1 MTPLARLNALYLSF
15 AEEANPYGYVHAP
28 DLPVP
33 RSLRELRARM
43 WANDLMARPHGIAC
57 GTRYWA
63 DYPGVEILA
72 FFAQHD
78 RNHVAGGHEFTRR
91 GEFAAGLAEYKRI
104 KALDVG
110 AARLHAHL
118 MKDAA
123 HRWRD

>member
-1 MTPLARLNALYLSF
+1 MTPLARLNALYLDF
-15 AEEANPYGYVHAP
+15 ALEANPHGYILAP
-28 DLPVP
+28 GLPIPRDLAE
-33 RSLRELRARM
+33 LRERM
-43 WANDLMARPHGIAC
+43 QEDDRLERPYHVAC

-63 DYPGVEILA
+63 DYPGVEIVA

-78 RNHVAGGHEFTRR
+78 RTHVNGGHEFTRR

-104 KALDVG
+104 KALDVE